1 MAELSASFNE
11 LFRKYRLKAEIPTL
25 SEFGHL
31 LAEKGFNYED
41 SIFSHWQ
48 NGTRIP
54 QYRNILIKLI
64 EIFAE
69 RRAITTVGE
78 ANQLLASAN
87 QGYLSEKELA
97 KIPLKFASQVFQVP
111 SEVSN
116 FSGREGIIE
125 KLIFKTDI
133 AGKVV
138 VIHGPAG
145 VGKTALAIK
154 LGHLL
159 RDKYKDGVFWYKIEE
174 DNIMDILL
182 SIAKVLGEDISGIN
196 DLQVRGTVVRS
207 LLASKN
213 ILLFLDSAELYSDI
227 HLLIP
232 NSQFCTTII
241 TSQKASIKSPIE
253 ILDIKLDA
261 FTNDEALKLF
271 KDVLKERYAKI
282 NKKNLLKIAKGVGNL
297 PLAVGLIARSL
308 QHRNFLVQEEV
319 LLDNLYQ
326 DNHSLKSAISVSYD
340 KLTVQNKS
348 VLVSAS
354 IFKGKDFSSES
365 VAYINGLTK
374 GTTIG
379 ILENLTSLSLI
390 EHSTKNRFRIHPA
403 IKDLIREK
411 LDYPRSR
418 YLTFIA
424 VLIFIILAGWWAFL
438 QLFVDKNNFQFHSYG
453 ITYPLM
459 ALYGG
464 ICGINTSL
472 NWGGLKTLLGR
483 SILFFSLGLFAQ
495 VFGQIVYGYYAYI
508 IHHTA
513 VAYPSIGDLGFFGTI
528 PLYGYGAIL
537 LVQSSGIKIRAE
549 SFRKKMIALIIP
561 IVMLAIGYILFLHNY
576 EFDWNKPIK
585 IFLDF
590 GQPLGN
596 AMVISIALIIFIF
609 SRNILDGIMRSKALL
624 VLIALFAQFLA
635 DYLFM
640 YDLENFYTGNYIDFS
655 YLSAYFIM
663 TLALLSFKSIQIK
676 VY

>member
-213 ILLFLDSAELYSDI
+213 ILLFLDSAELYPDI

-232 NSQFCTTII
+232 NSKFCTTII
-241 TSQKASIKSPIE
+241 TSQKNQIKAPIGVVDVE
-253 ILDIKLDA
+253 LNA
-261 FTNDEALKLF
+261 FTNDEALEFF
-271 KDVLKERYAKI
+271 KNVLKENYSKLSK
-282 NKKNLLKIAKGVGNL
+282 NNLLRIAKRVGNL
-297 PLAVGLIARSL
+297 PLAIGLLARELNQRNILEVDEDSL
-308 QHRNFLVQEEV
+308 FQ
-319 LLDNLYQ
+319 DLYRE
-326 DNHSLKSAISVSYD
+326 DKTLNSAISISYN
-340 KLTVQNKS
+340 KLNSQNKS

-354 IFKGKDFSSES
+354 IFKGKDFSLES
-365 VAYINGLTK
+365 IAYINGISKDATLSV
-374 GTTIG
+374 
-379 ILENLTSLSLI
+379 LEHLTSLSLV

-403 IKDLIREK
+403 IKDFVRNK
-411 LDYPRSR
+411 LNYPRSS
-418 YLTFIA
+418 YLSLIA
-424 VLIFIILAGWWAFL
+424 IIIFGLLVSWWIYL
-438 QLFVDKNNFQFHSYG
+438 QLFIDKSDFIYDIFSGTYG
-453 ITYPLM
+453 VM
-459 ALYGG
+459 AIYGG

-472 NWGGLKTLLGR
+472 NWGGLKTLMGKA
-483 SILFFSLGLFAQ
+483 LFMFTIGLALQ
-495 VFGQIVYGYYAYI
+495 EFGQLAYSYYTI
-508 IHHTA
+508 FHNIP
-513 VAYPSIGDLGFFGTI
+513 VPYPSIGDIGFFGTI
-528 PLYGYGAIL
+528 PFYTYGSIL
-537 LVQSSGIKIRAE
+537 IAKSSGINIGAV
-549 SFRKKMIALIIP
+549 SFRRKILALIIP
-561 IVMLAIGYILFLHNY
+561 VIMLLVGYILILRVY
-576 EFDWNKPIK
+576 EFEWNNPLK
-585 IFLDF
+585 ILLDF
-590 GQPLGN
+590 GFPLGE
-596 AMVISIALIIFIF
+596 AIYISIAIIIFIL
-609 SRNILDGIMRSKALL
+609 SRSVLDGIMRSKALL
-624 VLIALFAQFLA
+624 ILLALVAQFFS
-635 DYLFM
+635 DYIFIINSE
-640 YDLENFYTGNYIDFS
+640 DFYAGNYVDLFFLVS
-655 YLSAYFIM
+655 YFIM
-663 TLALLSFKSIQIK
+663 TMALLNLKSIHIK